1 MGINLFKNLLK
12 MKKYALYE
20 FDHDVWHIVDYARTS
35 MFLIEGRERALLVDT
50 GMGRGNLKGFIR
62 KITDKPL
69 DVVITH
75 AHWDHIG
82 QAGQFEKVYMSEKEK
97 ELIDLFNIKVDLSKF
112 SYIEDGY
119 IFDLGDRKL
128 EVIEVPGHTPGSI
141 VLLDAE
147 NKLLFSSDAIGTGH
161 LWMHI
166 PGSLPLEKYLDNL
179 RRLAERKAEFE
190 KIYTGHLMEVGN
202 KPLDHEYFDN
212 IIFLVEQVLA
222 GEVESQEYPNRSFPG
237 LYVEKGK
244 ALLVYNP
251 DNIR

>member
-62 KITDKPL
+62 RITDKPL

-82 QAGQFEKVYMSEKEK
+82 QAGQFERLYMSEKEK
-97 ELIDLFNIKVDLSKF
+97 EIIELFKMKVDLSNF
-112 SYIEDGY
+112 CYIEEGY
-119 IFDLGDRKL
+119 VFDLGDRKL

-166 PGSLPLEKYLDNL
+166 PGTLSLERYLESL
-179 RRLAERKAEFE
+179 RRLVERKAEFE
-190 KIYTGHLMEVGN
+190 KIYTGHLLEVGN
-202 KPLDHEYFDN
+202 EPLDHEYFDN

-222 GEVESQEYPNRSFPG
+222 GEMEGQEYPNKSFPG
-237 LYVEKGK
+237 LYVEKGQ